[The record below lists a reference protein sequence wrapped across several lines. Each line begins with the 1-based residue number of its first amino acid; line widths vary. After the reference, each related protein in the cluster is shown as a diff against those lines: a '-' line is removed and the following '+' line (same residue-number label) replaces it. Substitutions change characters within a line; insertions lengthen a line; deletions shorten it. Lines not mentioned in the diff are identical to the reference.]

1 MNKNISEEYPKE
13 LPMGDCVIEAKKLLI
28 KTGIKGRIMVFRM
41 IEANHIK
48 QKVCPVVNFKKL
60 FNGNKLNNHVF
71 ITVQD
76 KVYDP
81 LWQKDT
87 IQGLSFKNYI
97 TYLIENHI
105 NIKDIKSKYL
115 IFEGHCIH
123 KEDLDRDESKFHADE
138 ILEIYYP
145 IEIKKIEKN

>member
-13 LPMGDCVIEAKKLLI
+13 LPMGTCVIEAKKLLI

-41 IEANHIK
+41 IEANHIE

-71 ITVQD
+71 ITDQD

-123 KEDLDRDESKFHADE
+123 KEDLDRGESKFHVNE
-138 ILEIYYP
+138 VLEIFYP
-145 IEIKKIEKN
+145 VEIKIGKN